1 VAETKAFD
9 LLICVGP
16 QASLIAD
23 GALAGG
29 FSNDGVVR
37 FADAI
42 SACEA
47 VPRMLHA
54 GDLVLLK
61 ASRSSRLE
69 QVAKAISQRE
79 QPDMRMVAS

>member
-1 VAETKAFD
+1 M
-9 LLICVGP
+9 IRG
-16 QASLIAD
+16 
-23 GALAGG
+23 
-29 FSNDGVVR
+29 
-37 FADAI
+37 
-42 SACEA
+42 
-47 VPRMLHA
+47 